1 MASVMENSI
10 GSITVVK
17 KTDLVVL
24 DKNLFETQVHSIH
37 QIKVLQTVLDG
48 QTIYQASNNN

>member
-1 MASVMENSI
+1 METSI
-10 GSITVVK
+10 GPITVVK

-37 QIKVLQTVLDG
+37 QIKVLQTVLGG
-48 QTIYQASNNN
+48 QTIYQASNDN

>member
-1 MASVMENSI
+1 MANAMETSI

-24 DKNLFETQVHSIH
+24 EKNLFKTQVHSIH
-37 QIKVLQTVLDG
+37 QIKVLQTVLGG
-48 QTIYQASNNN
+48 QKITE